1 MLTVREHIDIA
12 APVDRV
18 FAFMDRPTH
27 QADITP
33 SLSDSTLLERLPN
46 GGSRA
51 RYVYQILGLSF
62 SGEVRATDYAPDERI
77 VWSMEGDLQGTIR
90 WYFEPSDAGCRI
102 TYAATYQSPGPR
114 LLRPLIR
121 PLIRRYNKQEVST
134 LLHNLKKRLESP
146 GAPER

>member
-33 SLSDSTLLERLPN
+33 SLSDSTLLERL
-46 GGSRA
+46 
-51 RYVYQILGLSF
+51 
-62 SGEVRATDYAPDERI
+62 DYAPDERI

-121 PLIRRYNKQEVST
+121 PLIRRYNEQEVST